1 MTKKNCILL
10 ITAWMCLANVTAQTL
25 SYESALQRYGY
36 KNDNGTWKIAP
47 QYQRAGDFEG
57 KTRRWAPVKI
67 DEHWGCIDV
76 DGNIICRNLFPSK
89 EVARQA
95 GHEWEVMSEPGKWVY
110 PARNQADGKWGF
122 IDYYGRWKYQP
133 VYEKANPHQGKD
145 PKSFA
150 TVRKDGRWG
159 CIDGRGVLV
168 CNNVFLSEQQA
179 EEAGSQWAQGRNYYR
194 WRVAVTDT
202 KTGLWGFVDY
212 LGRWAVQPLYSDRK
226 AFGNDNC
233 YQYTQ
238 VMQEG
243 RWGNIDRNGEVIT
256 TPIFLTADD
265 AAYALQQYE
274 HGRTLEGW
282 RYPVTNPVSGKWG
295 WVDWSGEWRIEPRF
309 DEATRF
315 ANDTGLFATAKYDG
329 YWMVISDTGE
339 FLSRN
344 VFNLSSEA
352 WQAGNEWDTHQELG
366 HWLYPIMDPGT
377 QAWGYVDYQGEW
389 VIRPTLEDA
398 KLFMNVWNDRV
409 APAKAEGKWGC
420 IDHTGQFV
428 VKNQFNTSAEA
439 AMAGRRWAEGKR
451 F

>member
-1 MTKKNCILL
+1 M
-10 ITAWMCLANVTAQTL
+10 
-25 SYESALQRYGY
+25 ALPRN
-36 KNDNGTWKIAP
+36 KP
-47 QYQRAGDFEG
+47 
-57 KTRRWAPVKI
+57 RR
-67 DEHWGCIDV
+67 
-76 DGNIICRNLFPSK
+76 
-89 EVARQA
+89 
-95 GHEWEVMSEPGKWVY
+95 
-110 PARNQADGKWGF
+110 
-122 IDYYGRWKYQP
+122 
-133 VYEKANPHQGKD
+133 
-145 PKSFA
+145 
-150 TVRKDGRWG
+150 
-159 CIDGRGVLV
+159 
-168 CNNVFLSEQQA
+168 
-179 EEAGSQWAQGRNYYR
+179 
-194 WRVAVTDT
+194 
-202 KTGLWGFVDY
+202 
-212 LGRWAVQPLYSDRK
+212 
-226 AFGNDNC
+226 
-233 YQYTQ
+233 
-238 VMQEG
+238 
-243 RWGNIDRNGEVIT
+243 
-256 TPIFLTADD
+256 
-265 AAYALQQYE
+265 
-274 HGRTLEGW
+274 
-282 RYPVTNPVSGKWG
+282 GKWG

>member
-10 ITAWMCLANVTAQTL
+10 ITAWMCLTNVTAQTL

-122 IDYYGRWKYQP
+122 VDYYGRWKYQP

-398 KLFMNVWNDRV
+398 KLFINVWNDRV